1 MSGLI
6 ATRAQLRE
14 YLERARGKRHRLNA
28 GKILLIHEE
37 LDSVSGYSSELEQ
50 LIASHLGARREKE
63 RVQERQEEFN
73 DFPDMDFEPLSGGE
87 PDVTL
92 THLEESAVGAPPAP
106 VGEAAL
112 FPSSQEQPSPSS
124 QAPLSPFKEEQLS
137 PSKEE
142 QLSPSKEEQLS
153 KEDYA
158 SFITH
163 LKESIREEIIQ
174 EGRRETKWAD
184 YTRGNGRR
192 VAAKNFFHLLIAAS
206 KHEVEVRQL
215 QPMDD
220 ITVTLCDS

>member
-28 GKILLIHEE
+28 SKILLIHEE

-63 RVQERQEEFN
+63 RAQERQEEFN
-73 DFPDMDFEPLSGGE
+73 DLPDMDFEPLSGGE

-92 THLEESAVGAPPAP
+92 THLEESTVEAPPEP
-106 VGEAAL
+106 VEEAAP
-112 FPSSQEQPSPSS
+112 FPSSTDQP
-124 QAPLSPFKEEQLS
+124 
-137 PSKEE
+137 
-142 QLSPSKEEQLS
+142 S

-184 YTRGNGRR
+184 YTKGNGRR

>member
-28 GKILLIHEE
+28 SKILLIHEE

-63 RVQERQEEFN
+63 RAQERQEEFN
-73 DFPDMDFEPLSGGE
+73 DLPDMDFEPLSGGE

-92 THLEESAVGAPPAP
+92 THLEESTVEAPPEP
-106 VGEAAL
+106 VEEAAP
-112 FPSSQEQPSPSS
+112 FPSSTEQPSLFTEEQPSPSS
-124 QAPLSPFKEEQLS
+124 QAP
-137 PSKEE
+137 
-142 QLSPSKEEQLS
+142 LSPSKEEQLS

-174 EGRRETKWAD
+174 EGRRET
-184 YTRGNGRR
+184 
-192 VAAKNFFHLLIAAS
+192 
-206 KHEVEVRQL
+206 
-215 QPMDD
+215 
-220 ITVTLCDS
+220 

>member
-28 GKILLIHEE
+28 SKILLIH
-37 LDSVSGYSSELEQ
+37 
-50 LIASHLGARREKE
+50 
-63 RVQERQEEFN
+63 
-73 DFPDMDFEPLSGGE
+73 
-87 PDVTL
+87 
-92 THLEESAVGAPPAP
+92 
-106 VGEAAL
+106 
-112 FPSSQEQPSPSS
+112 
-124 QAPLSPFKEEQLS
+124 
-137 PSKEE
+137 
-142 QLSPSKEEQLS
+142 
-153 KEDYA
+153 A

-184 YTRGNGRR
+184 YTKGNGRR